1 MKIAISQ
8 MRSDS
13 EPERNIADMIAAVDK
28 ASEGGAA
35 FCFFPEMALLLD
47 RNRKRAS
54 EHVTFEAENPYLEAL
69 AMAAKEKRIW
79 LHIGSLPVKSE
90 SISGKFANRS
100 IVINDKGEIAARY
113 DKIHLFDV
121 ALSTGESWRE
131 SDQYVAGDN
140 PILVQTPL
148 GPMGLSICYDLR
160 FPLLY
165 GALVQAGAEIFVVP
179 AAFTVPTGKAHWHTL
194 LRARAIESAAY
205 VIAPAQSGHHA
216 DGRRTFGHSLVI
228 DPWGEILL
236 DMGEGEGVGFAEI
249 DLAKVTE
256 ARQQIP
262 VVENARSIGKVQRL

>member
-1 MKIAISQ
+1 
-8 MRSDS
+8 
-13 EPERNIADMIAAVDK
+13 
-28 ASEGGAA
+28 
-35 FCFFPEMALLLD
+35 
-47 RNRKRAS
+47 
-54 EHVTFEAENPYLEAL
+54 
-69 AMAAKEKRIW
+69 
-79 LHIGSLPVKSE
+79 VKSE
-90 SISGKFANRS
+90 SIPGKFANRS

-121 ALSTGESWRE
+121 ALSSGESWCE
-131 SDQYVAGDN
+131 SDQYEAGES
-140 PILVQTPL
+140 PVLVKTPL
-148 GPMGLSICYDLR
+148 GQMGLSICYDLR

-165 GALVQAGAEIFVVP
+165 SALAQAGAEIFVVP
-179 AAFTVPTGKAHWHTL
+179 AAFTVPTGRAHWHTL

-256 ARQQIP
+256 VRQQIP
-262 VVENARSIGKVQRL
+262 VVENARSIGKVLRL